1 MAEHDAS
8 YLIIGSEQYN
18 FRDDSKLPTASPS
31 ATGDLTVE
39 GDIYFNEG
47 ADPLSTQ
54 LSNKADSADLS
65 DKMDKEDPTGSG
77 ALSINRKQN
86 TTVGDYSSA
95 LGLNNEASGYGSFAV
110 GIGNA
115 ATGYGATAEGY
126 ETEASGIYSHSEGE
140 YSQASGDYSHAEGDH
155 TQASGD
161 YSHAEG
167 CYTESSGLNSHAEGL
182 DAVAS
187 GDQSHAEGEG
197 TEAAGDNQHVSG
209 KYNIVDNNNDYA
221 EIIGNGA
228 DDNNRSNART
238 LDWSGNETIAGDLYF
253 NGGVNPL
260 STQLSAKA
268 DASDLP
274 GGYVGDITAAGQSVA
289 HGTSWTTLL
298 HVDITPG
305 IYIVSWAASFAS
317 SGGTN
322 TGYRGAGVATT
333 GDPFAY
339 MSAQVPAVTN
349 NTYTLVSGSAI
360 HKTTS
365 NQTLN
370 LKVRQYST
378 AGSNLTVTPRLQIIK
393 IA

>member
-1 MAEHDAS
+1 MAEHDAH

-18 FRDDSKLPTASPS
+18 FRDDTKLPAASPS

-54 LSNKADSADLS
+54 LSNKANSADLADVATSGKAEDVSYDNTNSGLVAEDVQAAIDEVVTDLS
-65 DKMDKEDPTGSG
+65 DKMDKVNPTGSG
-77 ALSINRKQN
+77 ALSMNRKVN
-86 TTVGDYSSA
+86 TTVGTKSTTLGENNTASNDNA
-95 LGLNNEASGYGSFAV
+95 LASGYL
-110 GIGNA
+110 
-115 ATGYGATAEGY
+115 TT
-126 ETEASGIYSHSEGE
+126 ASGSEAVAIGTLTT
-140 YSQASGDYSHAEGDH
+140 ASGDGSVAEGSNTIASGLLSHAEGFY
-155 TQASGD
+155 TKASSD
-161 YSHAEG
+161 Y
-167 CYTESSGLNSHAEGL
+167 
-182 DAVAS
+182 
-187 GDQSHAEGEG
+187 
-197 TEAAGDNQHVSG
+197 QHVSG
-209 KYNIVDNNNDYA
+209 KYNVEDANDTYA
-221 EIIGNGA
+221 EIIGNGSSE
-228 DDNNRSNART
+228 NVRSNART

-253 NGGVNPL
+253 NGGVDPL

-268 DASDLP
+268 DASALP
-274 GGYVGDITAAGQSVA
+274 GGYVGDTTAAGQSVA

-305 IYIVSWAASFAS
+305 TYIVSWAANFAS
-317 SGGTN
+317 SGGSN

-333 GDPFAY
+333 GDPYAY
-339 MSAQVPAVTN
+339 MSSQVPAVTN

>member
-18 FRDDSKLPTASPS
+18 FRDDSKLPIASPS
-31 ATGDLTVE
+31 ATGDFTVE

-54 LSNKADSADLS
+54 LSNKADSADLADVATSGEAVDVTYDNANSGLVAEDVQAAIDEVVTDLS
-65 DKMDKEDPTGSG
+65 DKMDKVNPTGSG
-77 ALSINRKQN
+77 AVSIGRKSS
-86 TTVGDYSSA
+86 TTVGDNSVAMGNDCIASANQSVA
-95 LGLNNEASGYGSFAV
+95 LGQRCEASGVQSFA
-110 GIGNA
+110 GGSDCTASGA
-115 ATGYGATAEGY
+115 ASVAEG
-126 ETEASGIYSHSEGE
+126 SG
-140 YSQASGDYSHAEGDH
+140 
-155 TQASGD
+155 
-161 YSHAEG
+161 
-167 CYTESSGLNSHAEGL
+167 
-182 DAVAS
+182 AVAS
-187 GDQSHAEGEG
+187 GWVSRAEGYM
-197 TEAAGDNQHVSG
+197 TEAASDVQHVSG
-209 KYNIVDNNNDYA
+209 QHNIVDSSNVYL
-221 EIIGNGA
+221 EIIGNG
-228 DDNNRSNART
+228 DGVPGSPTEKSNART
-238 LDWSGNETIAGDLYF
+238 LDWNGNETIAGDLYF

-305 IYIVSWAASFAS
+305 TYIVSWAASFAS